1 MADCIV
7 DCMWLNEIEL
17 LEDGIIK
24 LPWDVLKI
32 LTGLDKVHYQ
42 IPWIRAKWKTR
53 DLNNNR
59 RPRALKCKWIR
70 TRDSLLRV
78 QSCVCEEKSE
88 LDIGLLMRT
97 DDWSSPLDA
106 DGRQRTLI
114 HHLKWHFVKRWVFMA
129 RQLQIDLRVNTKR
142 NSRGWAWMSDS
153 ACWAHGR
160 LWWWINVLCNSA
172 ASDLTITF
180 TINFSKYLKWNPM
193 NRWRRHW
200 FVEWFHPLDVCS
212 QFIHGFCAIN
222 SAEISEW
229 LRNWNWRREIT
240 YRRCLS
246 QLKMFVACAVEAGLS
261 VIYSCIFA
269 FGSDAE
275 LAQLD
280 TYVCDNVLAVPSQQ
294 TSRHW

>member
-97 DDWSSPLDA
+97 DDWRSPLDA

-114 HHLKWHFVKRWVFMA
+114 HHLKWNFVKRWVFMA

-142 NSRGWAWMSDS
+142 NSRGGAWMSDS

-172 ASDLTITF
+172 ASDSTITF
-180 TINFSKYLKWNPM
+180 TINFSKYLNEIQWTDDDAIGLLNDFTHSM
-193 NRWRRHW
+193 CVHSSFTD
-200 FVEWFHPLDVCS
+200 FVPLTRQKYPS
-212 QFIHGFCAIN
+212 GY
-222 SAEISEW
+222 EI
-229 LRNWNWRREIT
+229 EIG
-240 YRRCLS
+240 
-246 QLKMFVACAVEAGLS
+246 AV
-261 VIYSCIFA
+261 
-269 FGSDAE
+269 
-275 LAQLD
+275 
-280 TYVCDNVLAVPSQQ
+280 
-294 TSRHW
+294 R